1 MLATVRGV
9 EGRLTIRRPRRLSL
23 MAAATV
29 VLLAGIATPLSAD
42 TPPGSETFSDVPAGH
57 WADEAIGWAVANDI
71 TEGVEPGRFDLNGT
85 VPRARLVDFLYRFH
99 NLANGVPN
107 PEATDTDIAHRDALF
122 DAYSEARDVWRGIRE
137 ARVAYRTAELD
148 DAALDAA
155 VTAYYDDAIPAY
167 KAAED
172 ALRAAAVGVA
182 TGDTAALTAA
192 LSAAQDRTL
201 GLTAAHDALT
211 AAQAL
216 LKADRETIE
225 ENLDADRAALEEV
238 RAAWDLARSNWHA
251 LLTAADLEAL
261 SARDNA
267 RDAAI
272 GGEWETLGEAL
283 DEWNDALF
291 AYRDDQNSAAS
302 EVEDATSA
310 YHDAVLAAAIAQA
323 RGSDAAANA
332 GDVLEALR
340 TAETQTT
347 RALVAIAGSRNV
359 EGDGALDAVRSALTA
374 RSALG
379 AAAAAYG
386 TARATYETA
395 NDAWWEA
402 YDAREWGGSF
412 ADVSPW
418 NWADEAIRWAVATK
432 MTSGVG
438 EGRFDPNGTVTR
450 AQIVT
455 FLYRLHNLLADQL
468 PSDLPP
474 GSDTFSDVPAGH
486 WADNAV
492 GWAVATK
499 MTSGVGEGRF
509 DPNGTVTRAQIV
521 TFLYRLHNLLAR

>member
-1 MLATVRGV
+1 M
-9 EGRLTIRRPRRLSL
+9 
-23 MAAATV
+23 
-29 VLLAGIATPLSAD
+29 
-42 TPPGSETFSDVPAGH
+42 
-57 WADEAIGWAVANDI
+57 
-71 TEGVEPGRFDLNGT
+71 
-85 VPRARLVDFLYRFH
+85 
-99 NLANGVPN
+99 ANGVPN

-122 DAYSEARDVWRGIRE
+122 DASSEAWDVWRSIRE
-137 ARVAYRTAELD
+137 MQVAYQIPELEE
-148 DAALDAA
+148 AALEAA
-155 VTAYYDDAIPAY
+155 VTAYSDDAFPAY
-167 KAAED
+167 QAAED
-172 ALRAAAVGVA
+172 ALRAAAAGVA
-182 TGDTAALTAA
+182 TGDAAALTVA

-201 GLTAAHDALT
+201 GLTAVHDALT
-211 AAQAL
+211 AVQAL
-216 LKADRETIE
+216 LTADRETLE
-225 ENLDADRAALEEV
+225 ENLDADRAAFEA
-238 RAAWDLARSNWHA
+238 RSAAWDLARSNWHA

-267 RDAAI
+267 RVAAI
-272 GGEWETLGEAL
+272 AGEWETVGEAL
-283 DEWNDALF
+283 DEWNDALL
-291 AYRDDQNSAAS
+291 AYRDDQNAAAS
-302 EVEDATSA
+302 EVKDATSA
-310 YHDAVLAAAIAQA
+310 FHDAVLAAAIAQA

-340 TAETQTT
+340 TAETQTA

-379 AAAAAYG
+379 TAAAAYG
-386 TARATYETA
+386 TALANFENA

-402 YDAREWGGSF
+402 YDARKWGGSF
-412 ADVSPW
+412 ADVGPW
-418 NWADEAIRWAVATK
+418 NWADEAIRWAVETR

-455 FLYRLHNLLADQL
+455 FLYRLHNLLTDQL

-474 GSDTFSDVPAGH
+474 GSDTFTDVPAGH

-492 GWAVATK
+492 GWAVETR

-509 DPNGTVTRAQIV
+509 DPDGTVTRAQIV